1 MFALDR
7 ITLLAHAYLDMV
19 LQDGDTVVDA
29 TTGNGHDTLY
39 LAQKVGSQG
48 KVYAFDIQGNALAHT
63 ASLLDEGKLSNR
75 VTLINESHSSISK
88 HVKGPLA
95 AAVYN
100 LGYLPGGDHSI
111 VTTAQTTCESI
122 KQALVLLKPGG
133 LITITLYPG
142 HPEGRREKE
151 KLISFCENLS
161 PSKYTALHTERLNRQ
176 TMPPELLII
185 QKSIFK

>member
-7 ITLLAHAYLDMV
+7 ITLLAHTYLDMV
-19 LQDGDTVVDA
+19 LKDGDTVADA

-39 LAQKVGSQG
+39 LAQKVGPQG
-48 KVYAFDIQGNALAHT
+48 KVYAFDIQRNALAHT
-63 ASLLDEGKLSNR
+63 ANLLDEGKLSNR
-75 VTLINESHSSISK
+75 VTLINESHTSISK
-88 HVKGPLA
+88 HIKVPLA

-122 KQALVLLKPGG
+122 KQALALLKPGG

-161 PSKYTALHTERLNRQ
+161 PFEYTALHTERLNRQ